1 MTVATFL
8 KNHFSL
14 LLVLALII
22 IILIVSWSYIAVV
35 IFAASLAVVGIP
47 LYRKLHRKLPA
58 PFSSFIV
65 TTLIS
70 AIIAAIFTVIVLV
83 LVSDS
88 STLAEM
94 INSIVGF
101 IGNLFGLPVGV
112 DAGGSI
118 VSTIINVLAP
128 ALPQFVVSAASV
140 GVYVFIGCILF
151 YSLLYLFLIF
161 GERICADLWSI
172 IPEQSRPNV
181 GLMAGRTK
189 DILFSI
195 YIVNFIMALITFGL
209 AVPFFLLLGYGHVI
223 FYSVLCGLFAL
234 IPVLGPLMII
244 IFVALYALS
253 IGDWFGLI
261 LTMTMG
267 YFLTCILT
275 DFFLRPKLTAR
286 RVKIRPML
294 MFIGFFGGAAVMGLL
309 GFVLGPVLL
318 VLGIAAYEIFFKE
331 MRQVKKEIDTAGAE
345 PAVSEKSAVAAVSE
359 PAASVNVPE
368 APQQLSGSEE
378 K

>member
-70 AIIAAIFTVIVLV
+70 AIIAAIFMVIVLV

-88 STLAEM
+88 GTLSEM
-94 INSIVGF
+94 INSIVAF
-101 IGNLFGLPVGV
+101 IGHLFGFPIGV

-118 VSTIINVLAP
+118 VSTILNVLAP
-128 ALPQFVVSAASV
+128 ALPEFVVSAASV
-140 GVYVFIGCILF
+140 GVYVCIGCILF
-151 YSLLYLFLIF
+151 YALLYLFLIF
-161 GERICADLWSI
+161 GEKICADLWSI

-189 DILFSI
+189 DILFSL

-331 MRQVKKEIDTAGAE
+331 MRQVKKEIDTAGDAH
-345 PAVSEKSAVAAVSE
+345 PAASANPPVSVNKQVSEKSN
-359 PAASVNVPE
+359 PAE
-368 APQQLSGSEE
+368 TAPSDTV

>member
-70 AIIAAIFTVIVLV
+70 AIIAAIFMVILLV

-101 IGNLFGLPVGV
+101 IGNLFGLPVGEG
-112 DAGGSI
+112 AGGSI
-118 VSTIINVLAP
+118 VSTVLNVLSP
-128 ALPQFVVSAASV
+128 ALPEFVVSAASV

-151 YSLLYLFLIF
+151 YALLYLFLIF

-189 DILFSI
+189 DILFSL

-209 AVPFFLLLGYGHVI
+209 AIPFFLLLGYGHVI

-331 MRQVKKEIDTAGAE
+331 MRQVKKEIDSSGAG
-345 PAVSEKSAVAAVSE
+345 PAVSERSAAAAVSE

-368 APQQLSGSEE
+368 APQQISGSEE

>member
-1 MTVATFL
+1 MTVAAFL

-14 LLVLALII
+14 LLVLALIL
-22 IILIVSWSYIAVV
+22 IILIVSWSYIAVA
-35 IFAASLAVVGIP
+35 IFAASLAVVGMP
-47 LYRKLHRKLPA
+47 LYRKLHRRLPA
-58 PFSSFIV
+58 PLSAGIV

-70 AIIAAIFTVIVLV
+70 VIIAAVLAVIAAV

-88 STLAEM
+88 STLSEM
-94 INSIVGF
+94 LNSIIAFVGNIF
-101 IGNLFGLPVGV
+101 NLPVGA
-112 DAGGSI
+112 DAGDSV
-118 VSTIINVLAP
+118 VSTILNVLSP
-128 ALPQFVVSAASV
+128 ALPEFVVSAASV
-140 GVYVFIGCILF
+140 GVYVVIGCILF
-151 YSLLYLFLIF
+151 YAMLYLFLIF
-161 GERICADLWSI
+161 GEKICADIWSI

-189 DILFSI
+189 DILFSL
-195 YIVNFIMALITFGL
+195 YIVNFIVALITFAL
-209 AVPFFLLLGYGHVI
+209 AVPFFFLLGYGHVI

-234 IPVLGPLMII
+234 VPVLGPLMVI
-244 IFVALYALS
+244 IFVAVYAIS

-261 LTMTMG
+261 LTVTMG

-275 DFFLRPKLTAR
+275 DFFIRPKLTAR
-286 RVKIRPML
+286 RGKIRPML
-294 MFIGFFGGAAVMGLL
+294 MFVGFFGGAAVMGLL

-331 MRQVKKEIDTAGAE
+331 MRAVKKEVETAGGN
-345 PAVSEKSAVAAVSE
+345 PAVSGE

-368 APQQLSGSEE
+368 EKQLSGGEE

>member
-1 MTVATFL
+1 MTVAAFL

-14 LLVLALII
+14 ILVLALII
-22 IILIVSWSYIAVV
+22 IILIVSWSYIAVA
-35 IFAASLAVVGIP
+35 IFAASLAVVGMP
-47 LYRKLHRKLPA
+47 LYRRLHRKLPA

-70 AIIAAIFTVIVLV
+70 AIIAAIFMIILLV

-88 STLAEM
+88 GTISEM
-94 INSIVGF
+94 INSIVAF
-101 IGNLFGLPVGV
+101 IGNVFNLPVGA

-118 VSTIINVLAP
+118 VSTLLGVLSP
-128 ALPQFVVSAASV
+128 ALPEFVVSAASV
-140 GVYVFIGCILF
+140 GVYAFIGCILF
-151 YSLLYLFLIF
+151 YAMLYLFLIF
-161 GERICADLWSI
+161 GEKICADLWSI

-189 DILFSI
+189 DILFSL
-195 YIVNFIMALITFGL
+195 YIVNFVVALITFAL
-209 AVPFFLLLGYGHVI
+209 AVPFFFLLGYGHVT

-234 IPVLGPLMII
+234 VPALGPLMII
-244 IFVALYALS
+244 IFVAVYAFS

-275 DFFLRPKLTAR
+275 DFFLSPKLTAK

-331 MRQVKKEIDTAGAE
+331 MRLVKKEIDTAGA
-345 PAVSEKSAVAAVSE
+345 AH
-359 PAASVNVPE
+359 PAASGDLPVSADKSVVPE
-368 APQQLSGSEE
+368 KAASSENISSGE
-378 K
+378 KQ